1 MMRYLS
7 KVADLVE
14 ERSNDTIGFFDES
27 EGKFE
32 EDWIKE
38 IWISTYMQKSEKN
51 TVCNDWQFWRNQ
63 ILWKY
68 TMVLLFMNKS
78 LLIIATN
85 ALQNKIILERMNLAP
100 IFNNFESTDHLN
112 QKII

>member
-1 MMRYLS
+1 MIRYLS

-38 IWISTYMQKSEKN
+38 IWISTYAINLEEKN
-51 TVCNDWQFWRNQ
+51 TVFLHYNNWR
-63 ILWKY
+63 W
-68 TMVLLFMNKS
+68 
-78 LLIIATN
+78 LI
-85 ALQNKIILERMNLAP
+85 
-100 IFNNFESTDHLN
+100 
-112 QKII
+112 